1 MFLGKKTEPYYSLM
15 KIDSGK
21 GYIMKKIKQN
31 LPAFPI
37 LAYLTVLVGIPLLL
51 VVVLSFLSRDSLGNI
66 VFEFTLDNYKKMVD
80 PIYLRVFLN
89 SFSLATFTGL
99 ISLLIGYPVAYFTAS
114 LDPKRRSF
122 VILLIML
129 PFWISSLLR
138 TYGWT
143 ILLGKEGLINNI
155 LMFFNI
161 IDKPL
166 NMMYK
171 FSTVLTGTVY
181 MLIPFMII
189 SIYNSVDKLDRSL
202 LEASYDLGGGKWKTF
217 FNITLPLTMPGIA
230 RGYTLVFIPALGLYY
245 ISDLLGGGNTM
256 FLGNLV
262 NNMATRGRNRPLAA
276 AFAIGMIILVI
287 FVLFIYSRVTKNNKE
302 SLYQ

>member
-1 MFLGKKTEPYYSLM
+1 MN
-15 KIDSGK
+15 
-21 GYIMKKIKQN
+21 KIKQN

-37 LAYLTVLVGIPLLL
+37 LMYLTVLVGIPLLL
-51 VVVLSFLSRDSLGNI
+51 VVILSFLSRDNLGNI
-66 VFEFTLDNYKKMVD
+66 IFEFTLSNYEKMLD
-80 PIYLRVFLN
+80 PVYLRVFLN
-89 SFSLATFTGL
+89 SFSLALFTGL
-99 ISLLIGYPVAYFTAS
+99 ITLLIGYPVAYFTAS
-114 LDPKRRSF
+114 FERKIRSF
-122 VILLIML
+122 VLLLIML

-138 TYGWT
+138 TYGWS
-143 ILLGKEGLINNI
+143 ILLGNDGLINNI
-155 LMFFNI
+155 LLFFNI

-171 FSTVLTGTVY
+171 FGTVLTGTAY

-230 RGYTLVFIPALGLYY
+230 RGFTLVFIPALGLYFV
-245 ISDLLGGGNTM
+245 SDLLGGGNTM
-256 FLGNLV
+256 FIGNLI
-262 NNMATRGRNRPLAA
+262 NNMATRGRNRPLAS
-276 AFAIGMIILVI
+276 AFAIGMILLVI
-287 FVLFIYSRVTKNNKE
+287 LVLFIYGKMTKNNKE

>member
-1 MFLGKKTEPYYSLM
+1 M
-15 KIDSGK
+15 KR
-21 GYIMKKIKQN
+21 IKQN

-37 LAYLTVLVGIPLLL
+37 LGYLLLLVGIPLLL
-51 VVVLSFLSRDSLGNI
+51 VVILSFLSRDSLGNI
-66 VFEFTLDNYKKMVD
+66 IFEFTPDNYRKMVD
-80 PIYLRVFLN
+80 PVYLRVFLN
-89 SFSLATFTGL
+89 SFSLALFTGL
-99 ISLLIGYPVAYFTAS
+99 ITLLVGYPVAYFTAG
-114 LDPKRRSF
+114 LEQKRRSF

-143 ILLGKEGLINNI
+143 ILLGKEGLINNV

-161 IDKPL
+161 IDQPL

-171 FSTVLTGTVY
+171 FGTVLTGTAY
-181 MLIPFMII
+181 MLVPFMII

-230 RGYTLVFIPALGLYY
+230 RGFTLVFIPALGLYY

-256 FLGNLV
+256 FLGNLI
-262 NNMATRGRNRPLAA
+262 NNMATRGRNRPLAS
-276 AFAIGMIILVI
+276 AFAVGMILLVLL
-287 FVLFIYSRVTKNNKE
+287 VLFIYGRVTKSGKE

>member
-1 MFLGKKTEPYYSLM
+1 M
-15 KIDSGK
+15 KR
-21 GYIMKKIKQN
+21 IKQN

-37 LAYLTVLVGIPLLL
+37 LGYLLLLVGIPLLL
-51 VVVLSFLSRDSLGNI
+51 VVILSFLTRDSLGNI
-66 VFEFTLDNYKKMVD
+66 IFEFTPDNYRKMFD
-80 PIYLRVFLN
+80 PVYLRVFLN
-89 SFSLATFTGL
+89 SFSLALFTGL
-99 ISLLIGYPVAYFTAS
+99 ITLLVGYPVAYFTAG
-114 LDPKRRSF
+114 LEQKRRSF

-155 LMFFNI
+155 LMFLKI
-161 IDKPL
+161 IDQPL

-171 FSTVLTGTVY
+171 FGTVLTGTAY
-181 MLIPFMII
+181 MLVPFMII

-230 RGYTLVFIPALGLYY
+230 RGFTLVFIPALGLYY

-256 FLGNLV
+256 FLGNLI
-262 NNMATRGRNRPLAA
+262 NNMATRGRNRPLAS
-276 AFAIGMIILVI
+276 AFAVGMILLVLL
-287 FVLFIYSRVTKNNKE
+287 VLFIYGRVTKSGKE

>member
-1 MFLGKKTEPYYSLM
+1 MSLGRKPELYSFLKR
-15 KIDSGK
+15 IHNRK
-21 GYIMKKIKQN
+21 GLKMKKLKQN
-31 LPAFPI
+31 LSALPI
-37 LAYLTVLVGIPLLL
+37 LAYLLILVGIPLLL
-51 VVVLSFLSRDSLGNI
+51 VVILSFLTRDNTGN
-66 VFEFTLDNYKKMVD
+66 VVMEFTLDNYKKMFD

-89 SFSLATFTGL
+89 SFSLALFTGL
-99 ISLLIGYPVAYFTAS
+99 ITLLVGYPVAYFTAN
-114 LDPKRRSF
+114 LNRKTRSF

-138 TYGWT
+138 TYGWS
-143 ILLGKEGLINNI
+143 ILLGKSGLINN
-155 LMFFNI
+155 LLLFLNI
-161 IDKPL
+161 IDEPL

-171 FSTVLTGTVY
+171 FGTVLTGTAY

-230 RGYTLVFIPALGLYY
+230 RGFTLVFIPALGLYY
-245 ISDLLGGGNTM
+245 ISDLLGGGNTV
-256 FLGNLV
+256 FLGNLI
-262 NNMATRGRNRPLAA
+262 NNMATKGRNRPLAA
-276 AFAIGMIILVI
+276 AFALGMILLVLL
-287 FVLFIYSRVTKNNKE
+287 VLFIYGRVTKNNKE